1 MAGSVFVKWW
11 VCQRWGVKGLGRDAE
26 LIPIYARIH
35 RPIHG
40 STCHPA
46 PPPATNYFS
55 VTTTNA
61 SFDPIVAKFVANI
74 GQIAALNLQSTLP
87 RQYARKHRY
96 SERTGT
102 VSQTKSDSRESTQ
115 IGEVDEKFHED
126 CLCAQAS
133 NKPRSRFSQL

>member
-1 MAGSVFVKWW
+1 MSSGGFANVGASKA
-11 VCQRWGVKGLGRDAE
+11 WGETPNLYLYMCID
-26 LIPIYARIH
+26 

-46 PPPATNYFS
+46 PPPSTDYFS
-55 VTTTNA
+55 VTTKNA
-61 SFDPIVAKFVANI
+61 SFDPIVAKFVANTVR
-74 GQIAALNLQSTLP
+74 IAALNLQSTLP

-102 VSQTKSDSRESTQ
+102 VSQTKSDSVESTQ

-133 NKPRSRFSQL
+133 NKPRSRLSQLRI